1 MRLLLSLLLLALV
14 LPFSGCR
21 DALVDPIDD
30 PLTNDP
36 PPQATSPY
44 FKGPTEV
51 DLGAPATFRVE
62 YVPGATS
69 YSWTVEDH
77 STGRLQGTLSADPLG
92 LDRQFNASAVAPGV
106 VTLFVSIKDAEGH
119 ALAGVSKR
127 VGITP

>member
-1 MRLLLSLLLLALV
+1 MRLLLPLLLVA
-14 LPFSGCR
+14 FAFAGCR

-62 YVPGATS
+62 YVPGAAS
-69 YSWTVEDH
+69 YSWAVEDH

-92 LDRQFNASAVAPGV
+92 LDRQFNATAVAPGV

-119 ALAGVSKR
+119 VLAGVSKR